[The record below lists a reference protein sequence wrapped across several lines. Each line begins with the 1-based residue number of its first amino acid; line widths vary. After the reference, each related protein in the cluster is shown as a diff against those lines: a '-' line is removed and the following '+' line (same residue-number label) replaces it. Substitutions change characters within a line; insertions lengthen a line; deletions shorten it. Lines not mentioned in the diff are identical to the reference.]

1 MWGDSRDTVAWAV
14 GHMWGLGVDRLSCR
28 VCVGVGCGGV
38 LGILGLELSGVCG
51 LGCGGGEVKEAGQT

>member
-1 MWGDSRDTVAWAV
+1 MAWAV